1 MTCKPL
7 LIMERAGLYLTVD
20 AIKRKSHDSHAR
32 VVGRGRNIGRN
43 EEAVLGRLQ
52 ALLRVPAA

>member
-1 MTCKPL
+1 MTYKPL

-20 AIKRKSHDSHAR
+20 AIKRKSHDSR
-32 VVGRGRNIGRN
+32 MPVVGRGRNIDRN

-52 ALLRVPAA
+52 ALLHVPAA